1 MLERRGYCRKGMVN
15 LELISTDELIMELSN
30 RHTELIVI
38 RNKEKRTDADTIFI
52 KTPFGELAK
61 KEKGFDLIE
70 ALEMLDATT
79 KQLAI
84 EYLKE

>member
-1 MLERRGYCRKGMVN
+1 MD
-15 LELISTDELIMELSN
+15 LELVSTDELIEELSG

-38 RNKEKRTDADTIFI
+38 RNKKKKIDADTIFV

-70 ALEMLDATT
+70 ALEMLDATI

>member
-1 MLERRGYCRKGMVN
+1 MPN
-15 LELISTDELIMELSN
+15 LEFISTDDLIKELSD

-38 RNKEKRTDADTIFI
+38 RNREKEINTDTIFI
-52 KTPFGELAK
+52 KTPFGKLAK